1 MKEELKKRIEKL
13 EMGQSLVF
21 RAKKQEDGTISWSV
35 LEDPEKVASVLIKYV
50 DGVFSIEE
58 IQKIK
63 DVWKTA
69 LKGQVKE
76 SKTKV
81 TDENITVVKI

>member
-1 MKEELKKRIEKL
+1 MNNNLEKSIEKL